1 MNRWLVVLM
10 TTALLAPAIVAAE
23 DSELMQFKP
32 SGNVASLQR
41 GARDFMSY
49 CSGCHSLKYVRYNRM
64 AEDLHIPEDILKK
77 NLMFTSSKVGDT
89 INSAMKPSNASDWF
103 GQVPPDLTLEAE
115 YRGADWIYTY
125 LQSFYVDPTRPQGVD
140 NLVFP
145 NVAMPDVL
153 WSLQGWQVAEKDAE
167 GDGKHLKLASPG
179 SMDQE
184 QYREFVGDLTN
195 FLAYTTAPDK
205 KQRMTVGLCVI
216 LYLMVLTLLFY
227 LLKKEFWRD
236 VHGDA
241 HHH

>member
-10 TTALLAPAIVAAE
+10 SAALLVPAMAAADE
-23 DSELMQFKP
+23 GELMQFKP

-41 GARDFMSY
+41 GARDFMAY

-64 AEDLHIPEDILKK
+64 AADLDIPADVLRK
-77 NLMFTSSKVGDT
+77 NLMFTSSKPGDT
-89 INSAMKPSNASDWF
+89 ILPAMPAANATEWF
-103 GQVPPDLTLEAE
+103 GQKPPDLTLEAE
-115 YRGADWIYTY
+115 FRGVNWIYTY

-153 WSLQGWQVAEKDAE
+153 WSLQGWQVAEKDAD
-167 GDGKHLKLASPG
+167 GDGKHLKLVSPG
-179 SMDQE
+179 SMDAE

-195 FLAYTTAPDK
+195 FLGYTTAPDK

-216 LYLMVLTLLFY
+216 LYLIMLTILFY